1 MKIIIEI
8 LKRILGIFFCSCL
21 AIAGL
26 MLFFGGIILC
36 TTLIGIIIGV
46 PLMFYGFALTIAV
59 IAGGFQ
65 IAVFGKIKSNP
76 FKKLETIKEQ
86 KTIIAPE
93 KFNVKTAKFVSLSPA
108 VENYELN

>member
-8 LKRILGIFFCSCL
+8 LTRILGTFICSCL

-26 MLFFGGIILC
+26 MLFLIGITLC

-46 PLMFYGFALTIAV
+46 PLMFYGFALTIAA

-76 FKKLETIKEQ
+76 FKKLENIQEQ

-93 KFNVKTAKFVSLSPA
+93 NFNVKNAKFVSLSPV